1 MKILLPILVLIFSGS
16 VFAQAQTKCF
26 RNDGLKD
33 NHIVRFEADG
43 GDVAGSYFVETDGD
57 AEQTQTFD
65 FSGTR
70 SGNSFDRKIC
80 GRRADWRCAVENEKF
95 DLDARANRRT
105 AKFCESSFTAKTTKQ
120 TKTPNYSADFV
131 SCEPDFATLAKQGET
146 HFVCQRRK
154 IRQPFRFRF
163 KTQSERK
170 AFWLGA
176 RKGQTVSVMSPGCG
190 ISVYYPDKT
199 ADQEGG
205 IDTFSL
211 ENITQSGDYLFVIS
225 PAGEPGNCATTFKI
239 NN

>member
-1 MKILLPILVLIFSGS
+1 MKKILLLILILICAAA

-70 SGNSFDRKIC
+70 SGNILTVKFAGDAPIGVAPSKTKSLIWTLDQS
-80 GRRADWRCAVENEKF
+80 ENGEILRIMFYGKNYETNKN
-95 DLDARANRRT
+95 A
-105 AKFCESSFTAKTTKQ
+105 
-120 TKTPNYSADFV
+120 NYSAEFV
-131 SCEPDFATLAKQGET
+131 SCEPDFASLAKGAKRIS
-146 HFVCQRRK
+146 FAK
-154 IRQPFRFRF
+154 GAKSASLPLRF
-163 KTQSERK
+163 KTQSERQ

-176 RKGQTVSVMSPGCG
+176 QRGQTVSVMSPGCG

-199 ADQEGG
+199 ADKEGG
-205 IDTFSL
+205 IDNFSL
-211 ENITQSGDYLFVIS
+211 ENIRQTGDYLFIIS
-225 PAGEPGNCATTFKI
+225 PAGEPGNCATTFEII
-239 NN
+239 N